1 MDTRTTPVYVG
12 PTEDRQ
18 SLAIRWLDGH
28 VSIYQ
33 PRYLR
38 LQCPCAGCVE
48 EMSGRPLLDPATVS
62 EDVYPLEIR
71 YVGRYALAF
80 SWSDGHAT
88 GIYPFELLR
97 SICRCEECL
106 GAA

>member
-1 MDTRTTPVYVG
+1 MDTRTTPVFVG

-18 SLAIRWLDGH
+18 ALAIRWLDGH
-28 VSIYQ
+28 VSTYE

-38 LQCPCAGCVE
+38 LQCPCAQCVE
-48 EMSGRPLLDPATVS
+48 EMSGRPLLDPASVP

-80 SWSDGHAT
+80 HWSDAHAT
-88 GIYPFELLR
+88 GIYPFDLLR
-97 SICRCEECL
+97 ELCRCPQCL
-106 GAA
+106 GAD